1 MRHPFADYAK
11 QLFDCGNSNCNYH
24 SRDHEGSEHLSL
36 HKQGITTMN
45 RFREGDYQTWAANVL
60 NMMKNVT
67 SNVGC
72 EVYTF
77 LAISC
82 EDDNGRF
89 INGSA
94 F

>member
-1 MRHPFADYAK
+1 M
-11 QLFDCGNSNCNYH
+11 
-24 SRDHEGSEHLSL
+24 
-36 HKQGITTMN
+36 
-45 RFREGDYQTWAANVL
+45 L

-94 F
+94 FSLITNSSERPIIDRINNRYSGNDLLGTCSLHFTSQQYKSSNVMITIVCLKIVHH